1 MFNRGVLEQIYLLH
15 SSLISLGLTYSSL
28 ILSCLNTPFWARQP
42 DVGPALA
49 DGPDLLIRGWF
60 LVMYHR
66 NHRSSA
72 DTLLWHSVIQT
83 GRFGS
88 LREIDGETPN
98 PRFLAQDYSFF
109 LHQQFQCRLDAKA
122 MVVVDSKVV
131 GVATNK
137 LD

>member
-42 DVGPALA
+42 DVGPALT
-49 DGPDLLIRGWF
+49 DGPSLLIRGWF
-60 LVMYHR
+60 LVTYHR

-88 LREIDGETPN
+88 LREIDGKSPILDSSLKTTHSSCIS
-98 PRFLAQDYSFF
+98 SFSADWMQRQWWW
-109 LHQQFQCRLDAKA
+109 LIAK
-122 MVVVDSKVV
+122 
-131 GVATNK
+131 
-137 LD
+137 